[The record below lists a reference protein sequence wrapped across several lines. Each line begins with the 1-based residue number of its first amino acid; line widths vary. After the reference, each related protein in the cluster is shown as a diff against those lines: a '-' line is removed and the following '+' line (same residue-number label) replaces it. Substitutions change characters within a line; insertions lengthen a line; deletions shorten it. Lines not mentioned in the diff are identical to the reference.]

1 MEEWCNWMKSTLY
14 EEAIYQELARDVSR
28 RFGFEIVSM
37 EPIKRGWLNLKW
49 KINTSSGTYLL
60 KQYNK
65 ERLQK
70 YTTQELQDAFSQQNR
85 LASVGIPCPR
95 ILSDGR
101 EVFCQ
106 SPGEERYVVMEF
118 CDGEIIIPGKFSE
131 EQMYELGYYTGK
143 IHAVLNEGNA
153 NSKLIPAFIPPS
165 KEERTAY
172 WKSVREEVYQ
182 SNKMDVLPIIEKQL
196 ELMEVIDFNQLPLNR
211 VGWAHR
217 DLWNDNLLFQGNQL
231 SAILDFDRMK
241 YDHLPLDVAR
251 AIISGAL
258 DGNSFNLRS
267 VQALLAGYGV
277 YQVVE
282 ERYLT
287 NALTFLWYLE
297 SEWWLDA
304 NMYERKGPPKR
315 FVHEMVWL
323 SEHLL
328 DLDNILGG
336 I

>member
-1 MEEWCNWMKSTLY
+1 MKSTLY
-14 EEAIYQELARDVSR
+14 EEAIYQELSWDVSH
-28 RFGFEIVSM
+28 RFGFEIISM

-49 KINTSSGTYLL
+49 KINTSGGTYLL

-65 ERLQK
+65 ERLRK
-70 YTTQELQDAFSQQNR
+70 YTMQELQDAFQQQNH
-85 LASVGIPCPR
+85 LASDGIPCPR
-95 ILSDGR
+95 ILSDGNN
-101 EVFCQ
+101 VFCQ
-106 SPGEERYVVMEF
+106 SPGGERYVVMEF
-118 CDGEIIIPGKFSE
+118 CDGEIILPGKFSE
-131 EQMYELGYYTGK
+131 EQMYGLGYYTGK
-143 IHAVLNEGNA
+143 IHAVLNGGNID
-153 NSKLIPAFIPPS
+153 STLIPAFVPPS

-172 WKSVREEVYQ
+172 WKAVHEEVYQ

-196 ELMEVIDFNQLPLNR
+196 ELMRVVDFSQLPLHR

-258 DGNSFNLRS
+258 DGHSLNMRS
-267 VQALLAGYGV
+267 VQAFLAGYRV
-277 YQVVE
+277 CQVVE
-282 ERYLT
+282 ERFLT
-287 NALTFLWYLE
+287 NALTLLWYLE

-304 NMYERKGPPKR
+304 NMFERKGPPKR

-328 DLDNILGG
+328 DLEDILGG
-336 I
+336 K